1 MDARP
6 LWGMLMV
13 MFITAMLIMLLITG
27 AVAGLTESEGMMGIQ
42 TVCVLVLVIGIS
54 VIYVTGG

>member
-1 MDARP
+1 
-6 LWGMLMV
+6 MV

>member
-1 MDARP
+1 M
-6 LWGMLMV
+6 GMFL
-13 MFITAMLIMLLITG
+13 TSMLVMLLITSV
-27 AVAGLTESEGMMGIQ
+27 VAGLTESEGMMGIQ